1 MGTLRRVIAFYKRD
15 FLKILAVIFLI
26 IVSTLFSLLK
36 PWPLAIIVD
45 SILGDK
51 PLPEFLTSLAIF
63 TNASEDKLKP
73 IILFSSTSLFF
84 YIVHSFISTSYNYLS
99 IKIGLKGL
107 QRVRTELFLTLQH
120 LSLKFHHGK
129 TIGDLIYRA
138 SWDAYSVQTIFQQGF
153 ISTIGSVVS
162 LLLMFAV
169 MSQLNLRLTLI
180 SALMIPVLIVSLKI
194 FGKKMMQQGIEAQ
207 KADSDVITSVQQT
220 IVALPLIQSF
230 TREEVESRKFDQRTK
245 VAFKQRLAQHYWE
258 LVYCFS
264 ATAFFSLVISS
275 VLLVGAIETAGGRL
289 SVGELL
295 VFLAYLGQFYEPLN
309 QITHAGSTAAS
320 ALAGAKRLFEIMDSK
335 EDVVEKPDAIPVVFT
350 RQISKTDK
358 SFDESRSIKPLIVQ
372 GKIEFDDVWFCY
384 RDNQYVLKGI
394 KFNVFPGERVAVIGP
409 SGAGKTT
416 LMNLVPRF
424 YDPVRGSIKLD
435 GIDLRGLRL
444 RDLRKNISVV
454 LQNPLIIPSTVRENI
469 AYGCPDAKDE
479 EIELAAKMANAHL
492 FIEKLPQKYNTVI
505 GEGGVELSAGEAQRI
520 NIARAFL
527 KDAPILLMDEPTSAL
542 DIENEAIIIKTIFEL
557 MKNRTT
563 LIIAHRIETIRKMD
577 KIIVLQDGTIAQ
589 IGAPAELESEEGYY
603 SRLISGIL

>member
-1 MGTLRRVIAFYKRD
+1 MGELRRVIAFYKKD

-26 IVSTLFSLLK
+26 IVSTLFNLLK

-45 SILGDK
+45 SILGNK
-51 PLPEFLTSLAIF
+51 PLPEFLNSLGIF
-63 TNASEDKLKP
+63 INGAEDKLKP

-99 IKIGLKGL
+99 IKIGLRGL

-162 LLLMFAV
+162 LLLMFVV
-169 MSQLNLRLTLI
+169 MSKLNLRLTLI
-180 SALMIPVLIVSLKI
+180 SALMIPILIVTLKI
-194 FGKKMMQQGIEAQ
+194 FGKKMMRQGIEAQ

-230 TREEVESRKFDQRTK
+230 TREEVESKKFDQRAR
-245 VAFKQRLAQHYWE
+245 VAFKQRLAQHFWE

-264 ATAFFSLVISS
+264 ATVFFSLVISS
-275 VLLVGAIETAGGRL
+275 VLLVGAIETLGGRL
-289 SVGELL
+289 SIGELL

-335 EDVVEKPDAIPVVFT
+335 EDVIEKPDAIPIISS
-350 RQISKTDK
+350 RQINKTDK
-358 SFDESRSIKPLIVQ
+358 SLDESGSIKPLIVQ

-394 KFNVFPGERVAVIGP
+394 KFNISPGERVAIIGP

-416 LMNLVPRF
+416 LMNLIPRF
-424 YDPVRGSIKLD
+424 YDPVKGSIKLD
-435 GIDLRGLRL
+435 RTDLRDLQL

-505 GEGGVELSAGEAQRI
+505 GEGGVALSAGEAQRI

-577 KIIVLQDGTIAQ
+577 KIIVLQNGTIAQ
-589 IGAPAELESEEGYY
+589 IGAPTELESEEGYY
-603 SRLISGIL
+603 SHLISGIV